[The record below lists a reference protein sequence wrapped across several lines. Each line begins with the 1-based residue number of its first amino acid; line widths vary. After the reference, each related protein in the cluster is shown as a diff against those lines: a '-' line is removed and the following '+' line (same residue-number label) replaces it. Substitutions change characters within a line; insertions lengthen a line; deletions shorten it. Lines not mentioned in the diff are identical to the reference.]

1 MVKMNNL
8 FPLKIKLKS
17 IKYKLFLWYVAS
29 LLVLIAYILFFIH
42 YYTVPHSIHILIV
55 LFFILAIA
63 EFIVVYKITKSI
75 TYLSTK
81 IKSIT
86 SENLEEK
93 INGIKSEDEIGELAN
108 SFNGLLDRLNEAFK
122 REQQFIGDV
131 AHELKTP
138 LSTQI
143 SSFEV
148 TLSKSRDI
156 DEYKKTIEEALAEAH
171 QLSATLKNVLD
182 LAWSETPN
190 KQNGRTK
197 FNLSELMDDLYE
209 IAQKIAYKKRVHV
222 KLSTTKNIYI
232 YGFKDKLARAILNI
246 IDNAVKYSP
255 VEGQV
260 ELILEK
266 SPSKVL
272 ISIIDN
278 GQGIPEEE
286 IPHIFNRFYRGSKTD
301 KVLGSGLGLAI
312 AKSIVTLHQGEIKV
326 KSNKGKGSTF
336 IVVLPLF

>member
-246 IDNAVKYSP
+246 IDN
-255 VEGQV
+255 
-260 ELILEK
+260 
-266 SPSKVL
+266 
-272 ISIIDN
+272 